1 MHRSS
6 LSGLCGREHDDV
18 AQPRETLD
26 EGGSASRAQVL
37 RNLDAQAQVEAPEV
51 GNPAFEVCPDY
62 PAPETGALDRRSTSL
77 DPANGNPASCE
88 LREHDPNSHTR
99 RRRHFAASAAR

>member
-1 MHRSS
+1 MYLGSGTSARASSKSLVQRSIIEVVGNQEISPVGLRLEVHVHRSS

-37 RNLDAQAQVEAPEV
+37 RNLDAQAQVSSAR
-51 GNPAFEVCPDY
+51 G
-62 PAPETGALDRRSTSL
+62 
-77 DPANGNPASCE
+77 
-88 LREHDPNSHTR
+88 REPR
-99 RRRHFAASAAR
+99 VRGLP